1 MQFTEYKNAEIYIL
15 GSTINSS
22 EMMVCK
28 ASHSDR
34 RGRNNQFQGG
44 SWVKSGSPSW
54 GHLCANLKATL
65 RHTLSDKPGKRN
77 TL

>member
-1 MQFTEYKNAEIYIL
+1 MQFTEYKNVEIYIL

-44 SWVKSGSPSW
+44 S
-54 GHLCANLKATL
+54 
-65 RHTLSDKPGKRN
+65 
-77 TL
+77 